1 MNLAE
6 MLSYADIA
14 QLSNIAHTYDC
25 ECSTHSK
32 HELIQSI
39 LSAVGRRESLERRVG
54 EMGLDDLRF
63 LNSLLFEKRAAYSL
77 EDLTARAASAAS
89 GIGQSEPAEGAGAAK
104 EAETDRPKTRAAKG
118 RASAK
123 PRASKRASA
132 AETPPAPADPARN
145 AIARFKR
152 FGWLFNGFSQQTK
165 YLYHVPEDV
174 KKRLCEALDRKF
186 RDSLEL
192 RGEPP
197 AYRDERTLLS
207 EDVTLLTRFVRD
219 HDVPL
224 TAEGYVYKRQLQQLL
239 DALSVVEPL
248 PGKSAFRFGYGRRY
262 REYPDRF
269 SLLYDY
275 CFYAGY
281 VEELPDRLVLT
292 EQGGA
297 AATGAVRSDPADIYR
312 FWMRLY
318 KIPVPNLQALVHW
331 VMRLSGGAWVTVA
344 SLERVLLPLI
354 RPYYYDSERDIL
366 ERRLLRMML
375 HLGLLRYGETEEGE
389 AVVCMTPQ
397 GRALVSGNEVTFEDA
412 LPWTFASVDSG

>member
-1 MNLAE
+1 MNLAD

-14 QLSNIAHTYDC
+14 QLSNIADTYDC
-25 ECSTHSK
+25 ECSSHSK

-39 LSAVGRRESLERRVG
+39 LTVLGRREALETRVG
-54 EMGLDDLRF
+54 EMSLDDLRF

-77 EDLTARAASAAS
+77 EDLTARAASSAAPRDGS
-89 GIGQSEPAEGAGAAK
+89 TAEGAGSAVTEAAG
-104 EAETDRPKTRAAKG
+104 ADPRKG
-118 RASAK
+118 RAGNAK
-123 PRASKRASA
+123 PRSSRKRESA
-132 AETPPAPADPARN
+132 APPAPPVPSDPARG

-186 RDSLEL
+186 RDGLQARS
-192 RGEPP
+192 EPP
-197 AYRDERTLLS
+197 AYRDERSLLS
-207 EDVTLLTRFVRD
+207 DDAAILARFVRD

-224 TAEGYVYKRQLQQLL
+224 TSDGYIYKRQLQQLL
-239 DALSVVEPL
+239 DLLSVVEPL

-275 CFYAGY
+275 CYFAEYI
-281 VEELPDRLVLT
+281 EELPERLVLT
-292 EQGGA
+292 EKGRQA
-297 AATGAVRSDPADIYR
+297 ADGELRSDPSELYR

-318 KIPVPNLQALVHW
+318 KSPIPNLQALVQW
-331 VMRLSGGAWVTVA
+331 VMRLSGGAWVTVS
-344 SLERVLLPLI
+344 SLSEILLPLI

-366 ERRLLRMML
+366 DRRLLAMML
-375 HLGLLRYGETEEGE
+375 HLGLLRYGETADGE
-389 AVVCMTPQ
+389 AVVTMTPQ
-397 GRALVSGNEVTFEDA
+397 GRALVSGNEVKFEDA